1 MKVTGIQHHSVV
13 VTDLSRARA
22 FYRDVLGLE
31 EVPTPPTFGP
41 GIAWF
46 AVGDEQIHLL
56 SAAVADQDSG
66 RHIALH
72 VEDIGAARRRIADR
86 GLPLSPAG
94 GIPGAERFFTA
105 DPDGN
110 RIELICW
117 SRSWPETVRELGLQ
131 VRAGGA

>member
-13 VTDLSRARA
+13 VTDLDRARA

-31 EVPTPPTFGP
+31 EVPTPPTFAAT
-41 GIAWF
+41 IAWF
-46 AVGDEQIHLL
+46 AVGEEQIHLL
-56 SAAVADQDSG
+56 GADRADADSG

-72 VEDIGAARRRIADR
+72 VEDLAAARQRIEER

-117 SRSWPETVRELGLQ
+117 RRPWGETVRELGLK
-131 VRAGGA
+131 VKTGSL